1 MKIRFINILDD
12 TEYEVDE
19 GAVITENKNET
30 LDSAEVSISN
40 LSHTLDLQP
49 LDSCVLLDSRFP
61 DRHMC
66 VSSFDET
73 MLCVNPRIYRYRI
86 SLVSETKKLEGVLL
100 PNLSVTPGNGT
111 YDSTVGGSLS
121 RIKELYFEKRRV
133 TDGNSVSWKCAYDFD
148 PDVLS
153 YFNAVPAVEMQWN
166 SPTLRE
172 VLTDLMMVRD
182 RIPVLKG
189 GFIYAMDL
197 TKRGSDRTNDSAI
210 NYVERS
216 NSVDSYVSS
225 LRMGLENAMQTDK
238 TTRMVEWLPLTSD
251 DYVLTS
257 ENCLLRTS
265 YPILK
270 IRSLRMVCH
279 FNRQDIHFNEI
290 WSASQDLC
298 RVKCVDGVIRNLVY
312 EADEYRTLERLVNDA
327 MIGSAINYDTA
338 VGRYQNT
345 SLFYTRGGTEI
356 GGFANQTEY
365 RLGFISLPR
374 QTLTWLADLMFM
386 TSIDR
391 QFLLGGE
398 GFNFQQIFFEVEY
411 ETLVSCAF
419 EASKGEYP
427 RNRRTV
433 ADNQTNA
440 WVNADAQGFLEY
452 QKANR
457 LGNLISMINARYE
470 TFSNMIKIGDSYGDS
485 VVYSCQYQ
493 IYKDH
498 IEANAEATKGYVL
511 RDYFT
516 GVKSKIRSWRIVSD
530 SEAFERREI
539 RKFYVEVSTTPYAE
553 AQSSDYYGWAAH
565 FASAVVGRAATPSKT
580 ILAAYAA
587 FVSEGLAFTPVFAFD
602 ITTRIVGNSVVFTF
616 GAKDNY
622 SVGKGYVI
630 DGNITFDRTPY
641 GSTNTRIGLPQ
652 IVNASSGGLGGIP
665 LYDLKYVDTY
675 GRISQAEV
683 KLSWV
688 SRRASLF
695 SEEGKYVY
703 FDVNDYSTQTEW
715 NEAWDEATELIADN
729 CEKAYGAYTVSDFPS
744 EGLEELVKILKDN
757 KETIR
762 FNYQFEFVGNG
773 VKIDRNFV
781 RRQEFVDQSAVVVSV
796 AVDGVVDQNAS
807 VAITDQGTNKS
818 YCELS
823 VSLSNATEGKISIR
837 DELGNELISFQGD
850 GRSLYPLYVN
860 LLFDRSKAVYDS
872 QGNIVVWH
880 DGADIE

>member
-111 YDSTVGGSLS
+111 YDSTVGGSLL

-133 TDGNSVSWKCAYDFD
+133 TDGNSVSWDYAYDFD
-148 PDVLS
+148 QSVLD
-153 YFNAVPAVEMQWN
+153 YFNTVPCVEMQWN

-189 GFIYAMDL
+189 GIISAMDL
-197 TKRGSDRTNDSAI
+197 TKRGSDRSDDSAI

-238 TTRMVEWLPLTSD
+238 PTRMVEWLPLTSD
-251 DYVLTS
+251 DYVMTS

-265 YPILK
+265 YPILRIK
-270 IRSLRMVCH
+270 SLTMVAVFKRYAYIPH
-279 FNRQDIHFNEI
+279 TPVEWRL
-290 WSASQDLC
+290 WSAAYDLTSFPC
-298 RVKCVDGVIRNLVY
+298 NDGVTRNLVY
-312 EADEYRTLERLVNDA
+312 EADEYRTLERLISDSVLSSA
-327 MIGSAINYDTA
+327 MNFTDA
-338 VGRYQNT
+338 VGKYQNT
-345 SLFYTRGGTEI
+345 SLYYTRGGTEI
-356 GGFANQTEY
+356 SGFSNTTEA
-365 RLGFISLPR
+365 RFGFITEQH
-374 QTLTWLADLMFM
+374 QTLTWLMN
-386 TSIDR
+386 
-391 QFLLGGE
+391 LLYTKTQTEAYLQTGY
-398 GFNFQQIFFEVEY
+398 GFQFQQCFFKVEY

-470 TFSNMIKIGDSYGDS
+470 TFSNMIEIGDSYGDS

-553 AQSSDYYGWAAH
+553 PESSDYYGWAAH

-580 ILAAYAA
+580 ILAAYAV
-587 FVSEGLAFTPVFAFD
+587 FGGEILPFITPVFTFD
-602 ITTRIVGNSVVFTF
+602 TTTRIVGNSIVFTF

-622 SVGKGYVI
+622 SVGKGYAI
-630 DGNITFDRTPY
+630 NGNLTFGTSQSPSEDALY
-641 GSTNTRIGLPQ
+641 GLPQ
-652 IVNASSGGLGGIP
+652 IVHAGSGGLGGVP
-665 LYDLKYVDTY
+665 LYDLKYVDSY
-675 GRISQAEV
+675 GRIAFAEV

-688 SRRASLF
+688 STRESLF
-695 SEEGKYVY
+695 NEGDYTYSEE
-703 FDVNDYSTQTEW
+703 FDYQSWEDSV
-715 NEAWDEATELIADN
+715 ALIAEN
-729 CEKAYGAYTVSDFPS
+729 CEKAYGAYVVSDFPS

-757 KETIR
+757 KEIIR

-773 VKIDRNFV
+773 VEVDRNFV

-807 VAITDQGTNKS
+807 VTITDQGTNKS
-818 YCELS
+818 YCEFS
-823 VSLSNATEGKISIR
+823 VSLSNTTEGKISIR